1 MFRSPKSF
9 LICDRDFI
17 IEKVLGKSESVYKFT
32 EEDRRIAEI
41 EAESKGFFSY
51 SSDELL
57 LWQINFEYGHLV
69 FMNPITDGFKI
80 GIYESDN

>member
-1 MFRSPKSF
+1 MLRSPKSF

-17 IEKVLGKSESVYKFT
+17 IEKLIGNNESLYEFT
-32 EEDRRIAEI
+32 EEDRRIARI

-51 SSDELL
+51 NNDEFLM
-57 LWQINFEYGHLV
+57 WQINFEFGNLV

-80 GIYESDN
+80 GL